1 MAFNAKNLQ
10 YNKQEPAFLRRL
22 KGEYVGQDGRQNYQ
36 APRPKRD
43 RLKAGDEDD
52 DPVIVDDQGETIGK
66 EDFERRMR
74 GDDAGEDSKDDVGAT
89 RPSEGNDEGRFGK
102 DEPETSTVK
111 TSERQKVT
119 EIGGEAVM
127 KKRKVGKVVGGD
139 EDLEGGA
146 RDVLRSASGTKGED
160 DEAVA
165 PKSKDS
171 TVAKKKRGKKIKLSF
186 DEPDG

>member
-52 DPVIVDDQGETIGK
+52 DPVIVDEQGETVGK
-66 EDFERRMR
+66 EAFERRMR
-74 GDDAGEDSKDDVGAT
+74 GDDAGEVSKDGDGET
-89 RPSEGNDEGRFGK
+89 RPSEGGGEGGTGDDGSK
-102 DEPETSTVK
+102 VMAMSNN
-111 TSERQKVT
+111 ERQKVT
-119 EIGGEAVM
+119 EIGGAAAL
-127 KKRKVGKVVGGD
+127 KKRKVGKIVGGD
-139 EDLEGGA
+139 EDLENGA
-146 RDVLRSASGTKGED
+146 GDISRSASGMKEGH
-160 DEAVA
+160 DEIAV
-165 PKSKDS
+165 PKSNEP
-171 TVAKKKRGKKIKLSF
+171 TVAKKKKGKKIKLSF

>member
-52 DPVIVDDQGETIGK
+52 DPVILDEQGEMVGK
-66 EDFERRMR
+66 EEFERRMK
-74 GDDAGEDSKDDVGAT
+74 GDDVGESSRDGQDAK
-89 RPSEGNDEGRFGK
+89 PSEEDHKGEAGNDEP
-102 DEPETSTVK
+102 DSLTVK
-111 TSERQKVT
+111 VSERQKVT
-119 EIGGEAVM
+119 EIGNSAGS

-139 EDLEGGA
+139 EDQETGRPDPSKTASNVKGA
-146 RDVLRSASGTKGED
+146 DS
-160 DEAVA
+160 EAVV
-165 PKSKDS
+165 PKNKDP
-171 TVAKKKRGKKIKLSF
+171 TVAKKKKAKKIKLSF